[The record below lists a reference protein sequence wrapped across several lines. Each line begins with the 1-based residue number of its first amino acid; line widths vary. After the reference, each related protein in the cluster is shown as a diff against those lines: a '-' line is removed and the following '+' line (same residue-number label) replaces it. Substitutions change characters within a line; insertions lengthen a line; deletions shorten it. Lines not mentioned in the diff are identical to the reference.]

1 MTIRVK
7 HLIEYLSRFDPET
20 TVYLDKDGWESD
32 LHWSGRNEDK
42 RPKNELEVIEQRGL
56 FDKFKDSL

>member
-32 LHWSGRNEDK
+32 LPAYSMPW
-42 RPKNELEVIEQRGL
+42 
-56 FDKFKDSL
+56 DSE